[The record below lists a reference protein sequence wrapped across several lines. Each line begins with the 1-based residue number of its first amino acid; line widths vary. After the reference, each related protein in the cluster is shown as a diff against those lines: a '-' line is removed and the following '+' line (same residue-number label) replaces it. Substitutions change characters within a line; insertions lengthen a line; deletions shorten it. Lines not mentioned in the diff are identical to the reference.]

1 MQKYRTLAA
10 ALVLALAVAGTFP
23 AAAAEREDGVYL
35 AETITNYL
43 NPDTGVTDDGGSKN
57 VALGEGM
64 CRSVVYEKALV
75 EISGGKVYAT
85 VRLQLM
91 SNMKDFRLYVQD
103 EPKGSYTKAAPR
115 VMQEDAGADTA
126 DYRVE
131 LPDVTSNMSWEM
143 YVIPMGRDVKFY
155 MNLSD
160 SLTQGGN
167 VDFVVS
173 YKPAQADPPA
183 DDETPSPSAAPSPSE
198 SPSPTPTQTPIPT
211 PSPSSMPSPSP
222 TATPALSPSPD
233 PAQASP
239 PPALLEEAP
248 AETDPPA
255 AASPA
260 AASPVPVSPDADKPA
275 PEASGGDAVSP
286 LAPDDS
292 AAPEP
297 ISAVSPDAAREQ
309 AATSADAGS
318 GSVSALTI
326 VLAAAVVAAVIAVI
340 ILAPKFIRG
349 RK

>member
-10 ALVLALAVAGTFP
+10 ALVLALAIAAPF
-23 AAAAEREDGVYL
+23 AAAAAQEEDGVYL

-57 VALGEGM
+57 AALGEGM

-75 EISGGKVYAT
+75 EIIGGKIYAT

-103 EPKGSYTKAAPR
+103 EPKGGYTKAAPR

-173 YKPAQADPPA
+173 YKPAEADPPSA
-183 DDETPSPSAAPSPSE
+183 ETPSPTLSPTAAPS
-198 SPSPTPTQTPIPT
+198 PT
-211 PSPSSMPSPSP
+211 PSPSPTQTTVPTLTPTPTLLPPPELSP
-222 TATPALSPSPD
+222 THAAPVSPGPALP
-233 PAQASP
+233 
-239 PPALLEEAP
+239 EEAP
-248 AETDPPA
+248 AETEPPA
-255 AASPA
+255 PVSPA
-260 AASPVPVSPDADKPA
+260 ADDPA
-275 PEASGGDAVSP
+275 PEAGGDAAISP
-286 LAPDDS
+286 AAPSES

-297 ISAVSPDAAREQ
+297 ISAVSPDAAR
-309 AATSADAGS
+309 APITDSADAGA
-318 GSVSALTI
+318 GSVSVLTI
-326 VLAAAVVAAVIAVI
+326 ILATAFVAAVIAVI
-340 ILAPKFIRG
+340 ILVPKFIKG